1 MDTAASSPQH
11 DMHLRPAP
19 EMQGLGFF
27 ALPRAP
33 TLPHLGTSGIEL
45 QCSLHVQL
53 EFRCFSCAPGQALH
67 QAHCSRMHIHNSRQA
82 LGSGR
87 FKGSRCT
94 LQTPQLFFSSFCRP
108 KQGYDNDSIRARIM
122 AVTVNGMFS
131 HSCNAYHS
139 ICVQVFLVVL
149 LPTTGIVG
157 ARLSY

>member
-11 DMHLRPAP
+11 DTRPAP
-19 EMQGLGFF
+19 VMQGLGFF

-67 QAHCSRMHIHNSRQA
+67 QAHCSRMHIHNPRQA

-87 FKGSRCT
+87 GLAACCKHHSYFSLPFAAQSRGMIT
-94 LQTPQLFFSSFCRP
+94 
-108 KQGYDNDSIRARIM
+108 DSIRVRIM
-122 AVTVNGMFS
+122 AVTINGMFS

-139 ICVQVFLVVL
+139 VCVQIFLVVL